1 MEHPEGN
8 RSAGGTPLASG
19 GPTRPEGRGTTGESV
34 WGRDDTDEPQ
44 LVRPYT
50 LTAGRTDSRI
60 NLPLEAPIETVVAP
74 PKPPRWPGNDVRGQI
89 LTMCAD
95 SPSVAEI
102 AAVLSLPLGV
112 ARVLIGD
119 LVTQGYLRVHTTL
132 GDSTTD
138 DERRE
143 LIGRTLRGLRAL

>member
-1 MEHPEGN
+1 MDIPN
-8 RSAGGTPLASG
+8 
-19 GPTRPEGRGTTGESV
+19 GRGGSTGWEPEPGFEPEASV
-34 WGRDDTDEPQ
+34 QAPS

-50 LTAGRTDSRI
+50 LTAGRTDSRVH
-60 NLPLEAPIETVVAP
+60 LPMEAPVETLESTKA
-74 PKPPRWPGNDVRGQI
+74 PRWPAGDIRGEI
-89 LTMCAD
+89 LAVCVE

-102 AAVLSLPLGV
+102 AARLSVPLGV

-119 LVTQGYLRVHTTL
+119 LVTQGYLRVHVTL
-132 GDSTTD
+132 DDSASY

>member
-1 MEHPEGN
+1 MDEVRDAWESGEPGVE
-8 RSAGGTPLASG
+8 AS
-19 GPTRPEGRGTTGESV
+19 
-34 WGRDDTDEPQ
+34 

-50 LTAGRTDSRI
+50 LTAGRTTARV
-60 NLPLEAPIETVVAP
+60 NLPLEAPIRTVEFGPA
-74 PKPPRWPGNDVRGQI
+74 PRWPGNDVRAKI
-89 LTMCAD
+89 LGLGID

-102 AAVLSLPLGV
+102 AARLSLPLGV

-119 LVTQGYLRVHTTL
+119 LVTQGYVRVQTTL
-132 GDSTTD
+132 GESATP

>member
-1 MEHPEGN
+1 MDEV
-8 RSAGGTPLASG
+8 RDAW
-19 GPTRPEGRGTTGESV
+19 ES
-34 WGRDDTDEPQ
+34 DEPGTEAN

-50 LTAGRTDSRI
+50 LTAGRTNTRVD
-60 NLPLEAPIETVVAP
+60 LPLEAPIRTLEFGPA
-74 PKPPRWPGNDVRGQI
+74 PRWPGNDVRAKI
-89 LTMCAD
+89 LGLGVE

-102 AAVLSLPLGV
+102 AARLSLPLGV

-119 LVTQGYLRVHTTL
+119 LVMQGYLRVHTTL
-132 GDSTTD
+132 GESAST

>member
-1 MEHPEGN
+1 MDEVRDAWEPAEPE
-8 RSAGGTPLASG
+8 AEAS
-19 GPTRPEGRGTTGESV
+19 
-34 WGRDDTDEPQ
+34 

-50 LTAGRTDSRI
+50 LTAGRTNTRVH
-60 NLPLEAPIETVVAP
+60 LPLEAPVRTLEHGPA
-74 PKPPRWPGNDVRGQI
+74 PRWPGTDVRAKI
-89 LTMCAD
+89 LGLGVD

-102 AAVLSLPLGV
+102 AARLSLPLGV

-119 LVTQGYLRVHTTL
+119 LVTQGYLRVQTTL
-132 GDSTTD
+132 GESTST

>member
-8 RSAGGTPLASG
+8 RSAGDS
-19 GPTRPEGRGTTGESV
+19 TRPQGRGTTGESV
-34 WGRDDTDEPQ
+34 WKRDDTDEPQ
-44 LVRPYT
+44 LVRPYI
-50 LTAGRTDSRI
+50 LTAGRTDSRV
-60 NLPLEAPIETVVAP
+60 NLPLEAPVETVLLP
-74 PKPPRWPGNDVRGQI
+74 PKPPRWPRNDVRGQI
-89 LTMCAD
+89 MTMCAD

>member
-1 MEHPEGN
+1 MDELDS
-8 RSAGGTPLASG
+8 RASADQPI
-19 GPTRPEGRGTTGESV
+19 
-34 WGRDDTDEPQ
+34 

-50 LTAGRTDSRI
+50 LTAGRTDSRV
-60 NLPLEAPIETVVAP
+60 NLPLEAPVEAVVAD
-74 PKPPRWPGNDVRGQI
+74 KPPRWPGNDVRAQI
-89 LTMCAD
+89 CALCEN

-102 AAVLSLPLGV
+102 AAHLSLPVGV

-119 LVTQGYLRVHTTL
+119 LVSSGHLRVHTTL
-132 GDSTTD
+132 SDQSTI

>member
-1 MEHPEGN
+1 MDD
-8 RSAGGTPLASG
+8 A
-19 GPTRPEGRGTTGESV
+19 EGRSEATGGSLWE
-34 WGRDDTDEPQ
+34 RDDRDEPR
-44 LVRPYT
+44 LVRPYI
-50 LTAGRTDSRI
+50 LTAGRTDSRVD
-60 NLPLEAPIETVVAP
+60 LPLEAHIQTVLDP
-74 PKPPRWPGNDVRGQI
+74 LKPPRWPGNDVRGQI

-102 AAVLSLPLGV
+102 AAVSSLPIGV

-132 GDSTTD
+132 GDSSTD
-138 DERRE
+138 DDRRE

>member
-1 MEHPEGN
+1 MDELEP
-8 RSAGGTPLASG
+8 SAS
-19 GPTRPEGRGTTGESV
+19 
-34 WGRDDTDEPQ
+34 DDLPS

-50 LTAGRTDSRI
+50 LTAGRTNSRI
-60 NLPLEAPIETVVAP
+60 SLPLEAPIEAVLSD
-74 PKPPRWPGNDVRGQI
+74 KPHRWPGTDVRAQI
-89 LTMCAD
+89 CAMCAE

-102 AAVLSLPLGV
+102 SARLSLPVGV

-119 LVTQGYLRVHTTL
+119 LVSAGHLRVRTTL
-132 GDSTTD
+132 SDQSSV

>member
-1 MEHPEGN
+1 MDESE
-8 RSAGGTPLASG
+8 
-19 GPTRPEGRGTTGESV
+19 PTDRPS
-34 WGRDDTDEPQ
+34 

-50 LTAGRTDSRI
+50 LTAGRTDSRVH
-60 NLPLEAPIETVVAP
+60 LPLEAPVQKLDTPRE
-74 PKPPRWPGNDVRGQI
+74 PRWAGSDVRAQI
-89 LTMCAD
+89 VELCTG

-102 AAVLSLPLGV
+102 SAHLSLPLGV

-119 LVTQGYLRVHTTL
+119 LVTQGYLRVEATL
-132 GDSTTD
+132 DDSASF

>member
-1 MEHPEGN
+1 MDHLDSFAP
-8 RSAGGTPLASG
+8 
-19 GPTRPEGRGTTGESV
+19 
-34 WGRDDTDEPQ
+34 DDQPN

-50 LTAGRTDSRI
+50 LTAGRTDSRV
-60 NLPLEAPIETVVAP
+60 NLPLEAPIEALVTD
-74 PKPPRWPGNDVRGQI
+74 KPRRWPGNDVRSQI
-89 LTMCAD
+89 LTLCAD

-102 AAVLSLPLGV
+102 AAVLSVPLGV

-119 LVTQGYLRVHTTL
+119 LVTQGYLQVYTTL
-132 GDSTTD
+132 GESTTN